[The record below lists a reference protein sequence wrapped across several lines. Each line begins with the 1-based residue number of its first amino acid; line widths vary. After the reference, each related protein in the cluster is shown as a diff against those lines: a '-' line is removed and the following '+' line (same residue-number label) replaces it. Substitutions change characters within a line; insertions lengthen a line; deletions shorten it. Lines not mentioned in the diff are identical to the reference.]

1 MQNFGLLLLRLITG
15 GLFVVHGVPKL
26 FGGPGKAAPA
36 MAVEKLGQG
45 FADAWEGHGGENWA
59 NRLETLGVPYPKV
72 MATVSGLTEVVGGA
86 CLLAGWQTRPAALL
100 LSGEMV
106 VAIERVH
113 LKNGLMVS
121 KGGYEFALSLLT
133 ACLALLFTGPGRA
146 SLDGR

>member
-1 MQNFGLLLLRLITG
+1 MHDFGLLLLRLITG
-15 GLFVVHGVPKL
+15 GIFLAHGYPKL
-26 FGGPGKAAPA
+26 FGGPGKPAPA
-36 MAVEKLGQG
+36 MAVEKLGPG

-59 NRLETLGVPYPKV
+59 NRLEQLGVPYPKV
-72 MATVSGLTEVVGGA
+72 MATVSGLIELAGGT
-86 CLLAGWQTRPAALL
+86 CLILGWQTRPAALL
-100 LSGEMV
+100 LSGQMG

>member
-1 MQNFGLLLLRLITG
+1 M
-15 GLFVVHGVPKL
+15 VHGVPKL
-26 FGGPGKAAPA
+26 FGGPGKPAPA
-36 MAVEKLGQG
+36 MAVAKLGPG
-45 FADAWEGHGGENWA
+45 FAEAWEGHGGENWA

-86 CLLAGWQTRPAALL
+86 CLMAGWQTRPAALL

-113 LKNGLMVS
+113 AKNGLMVS